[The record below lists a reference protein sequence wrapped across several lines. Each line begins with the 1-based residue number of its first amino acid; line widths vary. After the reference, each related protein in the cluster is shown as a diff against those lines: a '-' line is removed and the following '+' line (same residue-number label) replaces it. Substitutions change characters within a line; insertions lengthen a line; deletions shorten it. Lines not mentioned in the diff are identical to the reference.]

1 MKLNILNLISG
12 LGQGGAEQIL
22 FDFST
27 EFKKYEFIK
36 SSIVSFSD
44 ETILLPKFEN
54 DDIDIEVLYKE
65 KTFLDLLKI
74 IAAISE
80 HIKKQE
86 IEIVHAHM
94 SHAMIVAAILKIR
107 FPRLKIVFTPHS
119 IHFGNRLREILI
131 FLLKPFRD
139 VDIIFS
145 QDMKQWFNKD
155 RYVVIPNG
163 IRVDDFDIN
172 IDKYK
177 KFTFIAVGNIKEAK
191 NYPFLI
197 NCANELK
204 NKFDFQLFIVGE
216 GKDRERLQKQVQDL
230 GLEDIVYLKGSQSD
244 ISGLLNSSHCL
255 VMPSLWEGMPLA
267 ILEAGASK
275 LPVIS
280 TPVGAI
286 PSIIDEDNG
295 YMTELDGFCAMM
307 EYVYE
312 HYDEATQKAK
322 KLQTKII
329 EEYSIESVAKK
340 HEKLYEQLAQGI

>member
-1 MKLNILNLISG
+1 
-12 LGQGGAEQIL
+12 
-22 FDFST
+22 
-27 EFKKYEFIK
+27 
-36 SSIVSFSD
+36 
-44 ETILLPKFEN
+44 
-54 DDIDIEVLYKE
+54 
-65 KTFLDLLKI
+65 
-74 IAAISE
+74 
-80 HIKKQE
+80 
-86 IEIVHAHM
+86 
-94 SHAMIVAAILKIR
+94 
-107 FPRLKIVFTPHS
+107 
-119 IHFGNRLREILI
+119 
-131 FLLKPFRD
+131 
-139 VDIIFS
+139 
-145 QDMKQWFNKD
+145 MKQWFNKD

-216 GKDRERLQKQVQDL
+216 GRDRERLQKQVQDL

-244 ISGLLNSSHCL
+244 ISGLLNSFHCL
-255 VMPSLWEGMPLA
+255 VIPSLWEGMPLA

-286 PSIIDEDNG
+286 PSLIDEDNG
-295 YMTELDGFCAMM
+295 YMIELDGFCAMM